1 MHKKAAD
8 VPNMPFCSSL
18 SYFFRHVN
26 YNRGSQSE
34 FRRTINQQIKFDG
47 YFLFSWCL
55 PSDDNKKLNTA
66 TIADCHVL
74 LNYNQWFSDSE
85 HVAYCNYQN
94 WKGCSTIFHIG
105 VLRLSQVITRKISEE
120 ISARGTFAH
129 CKREMILSSN
139 WELRRGSWLLIY
151 ILNLQR
157 LPCT

>member
-34 FRRTINQQIKFDG
+34 FRRKINQQIKFDG

-66 TIADCHVL
+66 TIAYCYAL
-74 LNYNQWFSDSE
+74 LNYNQWFSDSKQ
-85 HVAYCNYQN
+85 Y
-94 WKGCSTIFHIG
+94 TIY
-105 VLRLSQVITRKISEE
+105 LRHNVSYALNSNLSQTVIIKIEMHIYQSQFISSSLNFKEDMKIS
-120 ISARGTFAH
+120 
-129 CKREMILSSN
+129 KN
-139 WELRRGSWLLIY
+139 
-151 ILNLQR
+151 
-157 LPCT
+157 